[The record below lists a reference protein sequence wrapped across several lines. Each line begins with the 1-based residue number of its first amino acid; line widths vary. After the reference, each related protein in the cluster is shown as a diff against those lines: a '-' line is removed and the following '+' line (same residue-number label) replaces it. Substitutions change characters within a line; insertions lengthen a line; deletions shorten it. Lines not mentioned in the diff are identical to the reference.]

1 MNIQLETKSPLFPDL
16 VRNIDVFKEKYV
28 NVTGIFKAW
37 NKINEV
43 LKDNS
48 DYSHIV
54 HIDDLLKNITESDM
68 QKSHLVRVPIDYI
81 FSSEKEK
88 GGYDRPYDANTKNVD
103 TNFRILRTPNGN
115 GEPKGF
121 KEEDAGVLQGIL
133 RPCGDKWQLVK
144 FIGNNRVFMKLI
156 ANEGE
161 VTDIK
166 MEIRFHETNLSD
178 REMLRLESER
188 HTTDAGDRS
197 GQNEGQKFASS
208 LRADRSWA
216 TYCFNFLKDNK
227 LNYQGIM
234 EIEGVEGCDD
244 FLNLTAISGIK
255 DGEGNG
261 FFKNFGLKNVEW
273 AAKTARSIAK
283 ITGEKSIGMSPIEA
297 LSVMFKTF
305 TTYGEQK
312 NGKPY
317 FTHDELSEF
326 FIEFYEYYNNQTS
339 RLVSKKSTHKLKNLN
354 ASGGLKCMIYVCAN
368 TFWPELPS
376 FHQDIR
382 GKKTT
387 FADNNEAIKYFIG
400 QSKDALLRKEIRKI
414 VQ

>member
-54 HIDDLLKNITESDM
+54 HIDDLLKNITKSDM
-68 QKSHLVRVPIDYI
+68 QKSHLVRVLIDYI

-166 MEIRFHETNLSD
+166 M
-178 REMLRLESER
+178 
-188 HTTDAGDRS
+188 
-197 GQNEGQKFASS
+197 
-208 LRADRSWA
+208 
-216 TYCFNFLKDNK
+216 
-227 LNYQGIM
+227 
-234 EIEGVEGCDD
+234 
-244 FLNLTAISGIK
+244 
-255 DGEGNG
+255 
-261 FFKNFGLKNVEW
+261 
-273 AAKTARSIAK
+273 
-283 ITGEKSIGMSPIEA
+283 
-297 LSVMFKTF
+297 
-305 TTYGEQK
+305 
-312 NGKPY
+312 
-317 FTHDELSEF
+317 
-326 FIEFYEYYNNQTS
+326 
-339 RLVSKKSTHKLKNLN
+339 
-354 ASGGLKCMIYVCAN
+354 
-368 TFWPELPS
+368 
-376 FHQDIR
+376 
-382 GKKTT
+382 
-387 FADNNEAIKYFIG
+387 
-400 QSKDALLRKEIRKI
+400 
-414 VQ
+414 